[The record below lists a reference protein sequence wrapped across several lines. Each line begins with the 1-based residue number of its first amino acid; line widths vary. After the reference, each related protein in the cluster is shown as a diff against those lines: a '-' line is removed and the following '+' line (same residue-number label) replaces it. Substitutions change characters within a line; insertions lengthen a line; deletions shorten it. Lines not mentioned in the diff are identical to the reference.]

1 MLLPCPL
8 LSIKLL
14 SCPWLLNMLLSR
26 FALSMSFHALRCQCA
41 ATHCVIA
48 SEAKQPNLNHQWPE
62 PVQVGLLRRYAPRND
77 GVVTDFGNDGVI
89 TDLDNDDLLLF
100 CWNNIFL

>member
-1 MLLPCPL
+1 
-8 LSIKLL
+8 
-14 SCPWLLNMLLSR
+14 
-26 FALSMSFHALRCQCA
+26 MSVILASY
-41 ATHCVIA
+41 VIA

-100 CWNNIFL
+100 C